1 MKKKFKPLK
10 LATDLMIYAYA
21 VILTLPLFFAL
32 ITAFKTEPERVLNPI
47 GLPEKFNLSNF
58 VIAWTEGNL
67 VVAAK
72 NSILIAVC
80 STALMLV
87 NIVLVSYCL
96 NCIRDTKIGAILYI
110 LFMCGMF
117 VPNVGTATGLI
128 LRRDLGLYNN
138 LSGEILVGATG
149 ITTGVFLV
157 SGFLR
162 TIPRDLEEAAKIDG
176 ANDFQICTKVIVPVI
191 KPALVSVGIL
201 SFRAK
206 WNNALGPML
215 TLRDKDLHTIPMAL
229 LLNFSDET
237 SVRYTTLFA
246 GVIMTAI
253 PLIIVYCMCQKHFES
268 ALAGGVKG

>member
-21 VILTLPLFFAL
+21 LILTLPLFFAL

-72 NSILIAVC
+72 NSILISVC